1 MRYAPKPLVASAIRC
16 LAIGLLGLAALLP
29 PASAAENFR
38 VGVAPHTSPRVI
50 VTQYQPLRAALE
62 KALGMSVTIVTAR
75 DFTAFAQNAL
85 RNDYD
90 LAITTA
96 HQAALLRDDA
106 GFVPLL
112 TYRADFEALAI
123 VAENSPMRSP
133 ADLQGRPVLGLNP
146 ASLVTLWGENW
157 LQQQQVQAK
166 SMQYITASDSV
177 AELVLSGEAAAGFV
191 SLANLQR
198 LPEKTRSG
206 LRILAHSGPIPG
218 RVYLLAPTHKARE
231 TLIRKTLAAF
241 AESAPAKAY
250 FEENKLGG
258 YRPIDAAELDA
269 MRPYADAVRR
279 QLRDAR

>member
-1 MRYAPKPLVASAIRC
+1 MPLFAALMHR
-16 LAIGLLGLAALLP
+16 LTIGLLGLVIAAMP
-29 PASAAENFR
+29 YASAETPFR
-38 VGVAPHTSPRVI
+38 VGVAPHTSARVI
-50 VTQYQPLRAALE
+50 VAQYQPLRAALE
-62 KALGMSVTIVTAR
+62 QALGVPVVVVTAR

-85 RNDYD
+85 SNDYD

-123 VAENSPMRSP
+123 VAQSGAMQSP

-146 ASLVTLWGENW
+146 ASLVTLWGTNW
-157 LQQQQVQAK
+157 LRQQQVRAQP
-166 SMQYITASDSV
+166 MRYITASDSV

-198 LPEKTRSG
+198 LPEPSRLG
-206 LRILAHSGPIPG
+206 LRILARSGPIPG
-218 RVYLLAPTHKARE
+218 RVYLLAPRHLANE
-231 TLIRKTLAAF
+231 VLIRKTLASF

-258 YRPIDAAELDA
+258 YRPIGANELDA
-269 MRPYADAVRR
+269 MRPYADAVRG
-279 QLRDAR
+279 QLRDGK